1 METIQKGVSVL
12 IVGKSPRPRIEEAQ
26 VTIVPGP
33 DEAFA
38 ELDRQ
43 HYEVVIAPL
52 EETGTDFFEQVLRSE
67 SPPDLLVV
75 PSEGDQSVVV
85 ETRSVGGM
93 SGGTGEMVRAAR
105 EAYERRRA
113 GEALKERERQLTTL
127 MANLPGMVYRC
138 RNDLAYTMEFVSD
151 GSKEVLGYA
160 PEDLVMNRRVSYG
173 DLIRDEDRDYVW
185 EDIQSAVQRGTAF
198 RVTYRVT
205 TADGSER
212 WVWEQ
217 GRGVLGPDGS
227 LVALEGFITDI
238 TARVTAE
245 EELRRRELV
254 QKAILDNIPDYAW
267 LKDQEGRYIMVNQAF
282 AELVGKKREE
292 IVGRTDTE
300 VWPAHL
306 AERYREED
314 QEVIASGIRRFLME
328 PLTRPDGLEVW
339 VETVK
344 TPITG
349 PDGTIVGTTG
359 IGRDVTKRMAM
370 EDALR
375 RSEEKYRVFLENFQ
389 GIAFRAKPD
398 LSPAHIFGDVEGI
411 TGYTP
416 EIFLSGEVDWR
427 EIVHPDDREMFNA
440 FVADL
445 IERQGAGA
453 LDFRI
458 MKKDGSV
465 GWIHEQIQTIQDPEG
480 ETKILQGSLY
490 DITARKVAEEKAQN
504 LAKFPEESPEPILR
518 VRADGM
524 VLYANPASRP
534 LMDLWG
540 IKEGSM
546 VPEDLWAFVRDTFT
560 AGEGRRKDFQV
571 DGADYSITCVP
582 VLEGGYVNLYGTEIT
597 ERKAMETTVHE
608 ANRKLNLL
616 NSVLRHDLLNQ
627 LTVLQ
632 GYLELAR
639 QSGEGGE
646 YLEQIAGASERI
658 RRQVD
663 FTRDYQELGVKGPV
677 WQGVREEI
685 ERAFASLSP
694 SDLALKVEVP
704 SDFEVLAD
712 PLLERVFYN
721 LVDNSIRHGRGAKT
735 AHVRVVPAGDEVVIV
750 YEDDGVGIPERQ
762 KEQVFRYG
770 AGHGTG
776 LGLFLSR
783 EVLALT
789 GLTITETGRE
799 GEGARFEIRVPVGR
813 FWYREEA

>member
-1 METIQKGVSVL
+1 METIQKGASVL
-12 IVGKSPRPRIEEAQ
+12 IVGKSPRPRTEEAP

-33 DEAFA
+33 DEALA

-43 HYEVVIAPL
+43 RYEVVIAPL
-52 EETGTDFFEQVLRSE
+52 EETGPDFFEQVLRSE
-67 SPPDLLVV
+67 TPPDLLVV
-75 PSEGDQSVVV
+75 PSEGDRSVVV
-85 ETRSVGGM
+85 ETRPGGGM
-93 SGGTGEMVRAAR
+93 AGGTGEMVRAALQ
-105 EAYERRRA
+105 AYEGRRA

-138 RNDLAYTMEFVSD
+138 KNDLAYTMEFVSE
-151 GSKEVLGYA
+151 GSGEVLGYT

-173 DLIRDEDRDYVW
+173 DLIREEDRDYVW
-185 EDIQSAVQRGTAF
+185 EEIQSAVQRGTAF

-217 GRGVLGPDGS
+217 GRGVMGPDGS

-245 EELRRRELV
+245 KELKRREVV

-267 LKDQEGRYIMVNQAF
+267 LKDREGRYIAVNRAF
-282 AELVGKKREE
+282 EELAGRRREE
-292 IVGRTDTE
+292 IVGHTDRE

-314 QEVIASGIRRFLME
+314 REVMASGIRRFLVE
-328 PLTRPDGLEVW
+328 PLRRADGLETW

-389 GIAFRAKPD
+389 GIAFRATPA
-398 LSPAHIFGDVEGI
+398 LSPAHIFGDVEGM
-411 TGYTP
+411 TGYTA
-416 EIFLSGEVDWR
+416 ETFLSGEMDWR
-427 EIVHPDDREMFNA
+427 EVVHPDDRKA
-440 FVADL
+440 FETFVTDL
-445 IERQGAGA
+445 LAKHGAGA
-453 LDFRI
+453 LDFKIVR
-458 MKKDGSV
+458 KDGTLRWV
-465 GWIHEQIQTIQDPEG
+465 HEQIQTILDAQG
-480 ETKILQGSLY
+480 EPAALQGSLY
-490 DITARKVAEEKAQN
+490 DITARKVAEEKARD

-518 VRADGM
+518 VRGDGT

-540 IKEGSM
+540 IREGGM
-546 VPEDLWAFVRDTFT
+546 VPEELWTFVRESFG
-560 AGEGRRKDFQV
+560 AGEGRQRDFQI
-571 DGADYSITCVP
+571 DGSDYSVTCVP
-582 VLEGGYVNLYGTEIT
+582 VPEGEYANLYATDIT
-597 ERKAMETTVHE
+597 ERKAMETAVHE

-639 QSGEGGE
+639 QSGEAGE
-646 YLEQIAGASERI
+646 YLEKIAGASERI

-663 FTRDYQELGVKGPV
+663 FTRDYQELGVKGPI

-685 ERAFASLSP
+685 ENAFAALSP
-694 SDLALKVEVP
+694 SDLALTIEVP
-704 SDFEVLAD
+704 PDLEVLAD

-721 LVDNSIRHGRGAKT
+721 LLDNSIRHGRGASK
-735 AHVRVVPAGDEVVIV
+735 ARVHVVPAGDGVTIV
-750 YEDDGVGIPERQ
+750 YEDNGVGIPEGQ
-762 KEQVFRYG
+762 KDQVFRYG

-789 GLTITETGRE
+789 GLAIVENGRE